1 MKNILIFGSSGSIG
15 KHIYNSFT
23 EKGIFNVYGTIT
35 CTSNTPNSSGDL
47 RSPTELVVG
56 GVNAPLPNAPNI
68 IMVTI
73 DNLNNLLQ
81 LDNIDIIV
89 WAQGK
94 NCNDNIET
102 IEENM
107 FSKLLEVNVIFITKT
122 LQFLLD
128 NNKINNN
135 SKMVI
140 ISSIWEKYTRENK
153 LSYSI
158 SKAALSGL
166 VKNASYDLGKK
177 NILINNVLPGVI
189 DNEMTRQTLTAEEL
203 HYITQYTHFNRL
215 ISLDE
220 LFNTIY
226 FLVVDNTAITGQSI
240 VVDLGFSNIIKY
252 K

>member
-1 MKNILIFGSSGSIG
+1 MKNIIIFGSSGSIG
-15 KHIYNSFT
+15 KHIYNSFI
-23 EKGIFNVYGTIT
+23 EKGIFNVYGTTT
-35 CTSNTPNSSGDL
+35 CASNTPNS
-47 RSPTELVVG
+47 
-56 GVNAPLPNAPNI
+56 PNI
-68 IMVTI
+68 ITVTI

-81 LDNIDIIV
+81 MDNIDIIV

-107 FSKLLEVNVIFITKT
+107 FSKLLEANVIFITKT

-135 SKMVI
+135 AKMVI

-158 SKAALSGL
+158 SKAALSGV

-203 HYITQYTHFNRL
+203 QYITQYTHFNRL
-215 ISLDE
+215 VRLDE

-226 FLVVDNTAITGQSI
+226 FLVVENTAITGQSI

-252 K
+252 N